1 MTMTTGPRSP
11 NNRRAHPR
19 FDIRLAAELAL
30 AGGKTTAAVTRDLS
44 VGGTCVESAYPLAD
58 GSEIGV
64 ALFVVVDGVEEAT
77 LPALRVSATVQWTA
91 QNDEA
96 AIEVRH
102 IAGLKFAQLSEAQAA
117 WIGRFVPARSR

>member
-1 MTMTTGPRSP
+1 MTTTTTTPPRSSA
-11 NNRRAHPR
+11 NRRAHRR
-19 FDIRLAAELAL
+19 FDIRLAAELSL
-30 AGGKTTAAVTRDLS
+30 PGGKTTAAVTRDLS
-44 VGGTCVESAYPLAD
+44 VGGTCIESAYPLAD

-77 LPALRVSATVQWTA
+77 LPSLRLRATVQWTA

-102 IAGLKFAQLSEAQAA
+102 IAGLKFASLSEAQSA
-117 WIGRFVPARSR
+117 WIQRFVTR

>member
-1 MTMTTGPRSP
+1 MTTSTTPPRSSA
-11 NNRRAHPR
+11 NRRAHRR
-19 FDIRLAAELAL
+19 FDIRLAAELSL
-30 AGGKTTAAVTRDLS
+30 PGGKTTAAVTRDLS
-44 VGGTCVESAYPLAD
+44 VGGTCIESAYPLAD

-77 LPALRVSATVQWTA
+77 LPSLRLRATVQWTA

-102 IAGLKFAQLSEAQAA
+102 IAGLKFAALSEAQSA
-117 WIGRFVPARSR
+117 WIQRFVTR

>member
-1 MTMTTGPRSP
+1 MTTSTTPPRSSA
-11 NNRRAHPR
+11 NRRAHRR
-19 FDIRLAAELAL
+19 FDIRLAAELSL
-30 AGGKTTAAVTRDLS
+30 PGGKTTAAVTRDLS
-44 VGGTCVESAYPLAD
+44 VGGTCIESAYPLAD

-77 LPALRVSATVQWTA
+77 LPSLRLRATVQWTA

-102 IAGLKFAQLSEAQAA
+102 IAGLKFASLSEAQSA
-117 WIGRFVPARSR
+117 WIQRFVTR